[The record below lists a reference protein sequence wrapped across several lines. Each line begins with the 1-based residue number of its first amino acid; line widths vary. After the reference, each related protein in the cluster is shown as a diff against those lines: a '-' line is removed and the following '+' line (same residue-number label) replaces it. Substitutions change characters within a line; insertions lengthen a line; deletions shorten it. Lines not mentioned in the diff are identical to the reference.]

1 MGTAQHPQN
10 SKAAKFLTVILAI
23 LFLGE
28 ALWIWTN
35 APVKPEFSKVIL
47 DIAVNDH
54 IHIYGAAQDSGGA
67 TVPFVYHY
75 FIQKKASN
83 APSLSSLQDEQ
94 AFLRTREPAQINV
107 DNGRIKVTVAGQIL
121 AFASRASYQDD
132 GLKFVDIDLTAI
144 QP

>member
-1 MGTAQHPQN
+1 MLNP
-10 SKAAKFLTVILAI
+10 KATKPLIVILAI
-23 LFLGE
+23 LCLGE

-35 APVKPEFSKVIL
+35 VPAKPELSKVIL
-47 DIAVNDH
+47 DVAVNDQ
-54 IHIYGAAQDSGGA
+54 IHVYGAAQDSGGA

-75 FIQKKASN
+75 FIQKKASD
-83 APSLSSLQDEQ
+83 APSLSGLQDEQ
-94 AFLRTREPAQINV
+94 AFLRTREPAQISA

-132 GLKFVDIDLTAI
+132 GVKFVDIDLTAI

>member
-1 MGTAQHPQN
+1 MLNQ
-10 SKAAKFLTVILAI
+10 KATKPLIVILAI
-23 LFLGE
+23 LCLGE
-28 ALWIWTN
+28 ALWICTN

-47 DIAVNDH
+47 DVAVNDH
-54 IHIYGAAQDSGGA
+54 IHVYGATQDSGGA

-75 FIQKKASN
+75 FIRKKTSD
-83 APSLSSLQDEQ
+83 APSLSSLEDEQ
-94 AFLRTREPAQINV
+94 AFLRTREPAQIAV

-132 GLKFVDIDLTAI
+132 GVKFVDIDLTGI